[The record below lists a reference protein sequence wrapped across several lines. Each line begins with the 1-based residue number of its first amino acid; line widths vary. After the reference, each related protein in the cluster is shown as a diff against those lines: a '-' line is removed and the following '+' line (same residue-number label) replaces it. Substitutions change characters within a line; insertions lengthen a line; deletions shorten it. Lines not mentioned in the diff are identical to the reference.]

1 MKKIIL
7 LLLVTVI
14 LFSFTKV
21 GKGEYLITGTAKG
34 IKDGKTVTLE
44 TQDNKG
50 ALLTKETVKI
60 KDGKF
65 EMKGKITEPSFYAI
79 QLEAEAGA
87 PPYDK
92 IPFILESAEISIEID
107 KDSIHNSKASG
118 SYNNDEYFTFNKE
131 LTKIQKPLMDFQKKN
146 MQVMQTAQQAKDT
159 VTINKLMKEYK
170 VLETKIGVVSK
181 AKYLA
186 YAESHPKS
194 FISALIVQGMAGDP
208 TADVSKIEKLYK
220 SLDETLKNT
229 VPGKAVK
236 AKIAELKNPVAP
248 SVTGGKKTKNQTTSK
263 SRTDFTAPNPEGKK
277 VSLKE
282 CLGKVTVVDFWA
294 SWCGPCRQ
302 ENPNMV
308 AIYDELHSKG
318 LNFIGVSLDKD
329 AQKWKEAIA
338 KDKLVWNQVSN
349 LKFWEEPIAKQYGVE
364 SIPATFILDAKGTI
378 VAQGLRGEELKAKI
392 IMLLAK

>member
-34 IKDGKTVTLE
+34 IEDGKTVTLE

-65 EMKGKITEPSFYAI
+65 EMKGKINEPSFHTI
-79 QLEAEAGA
+79 QLESEAGKN
-87 PPYDK
+87 PYAK
-92 IPFILESAEISIEID
+92 LPFILESAEITIEIN
-107 KDSIHNSKASG
+107 KDSILNSKVSG
-118 SYNNDEYFTFNKE
+118 TYNNDEYFLFAKE

-146 MQVMQTAQQAKDT
+146 MDAMQMAQQTKDT
-159 VTINKLMKEYK
+159 ITIAKMMKEYSIIQTK
-170 VLETKIGVVSK
+170 VGDFSK

-194 FISALIVQGMAGDP
+194 FISTLIIQGI
-208 TADVSKIEKLYK
+208 ADEPNADLKTIEKLYK
-220 SLDETLKNT
+220 GLDETLKST
-229 VPGKAVK
+229 MPGKAIK
-236 AKIAELKNPVAP
+236 TKIVALKNPTTP
-248 SVTGGKKTKNQTTSK
+248 SITGGKKSK
-263 SRTDFTAPNPEGKK
+263 TDFAAPNPEGKMI
-277 VSLKE
+277 SLKQS
-282 CLGKVTVVDFWA
+282 LGKVTVIDFWA

-308 AIYDELHSKG
+308 AIYNELHPKG

-349 LKFWEEPIAKQYGVE
+349 LKFWDEPIAKQYNVA
-364 SIPATFILDAKGTI
+364 SIPATFILDAKGNI
-378 VAQGLRGEELKAKI
+378 VAQGLRGNELKAKI
-392 IMLLAK
+392 KELLAK